1 MRVTQVRRKAPP
13 TALPEVRSPFRA
25 ERKGGEPGAWRQHI
39 EEAMADAK
47 QLGMGARVVS
57 ENGVLLARFENAMKY
72 VPKEGR
78 GHHDSI
84 DRPFRA
90 HRAARLAS

>member
-1 MRVTQVRRKAPP
+1 MRVIPVRPKVRP
-13 TALPEVRSPFRA
+13 TALTDVRAPFRA
-25 ERKGGEPGAWRQHI
+25 ERRGSEPGAWRQHI

-57 ENGVLLARFENAMKY
+57 ENGVLLARFENAVKY
-72 VPKEGR
+72 APKER
-78 GHHDSI
+78 NHHDSSS
-84 DRPFRA
+84 RPFRA